1 MLITFSCKAY
11 ANVTMFGDIGLALL
25 KMMGHSGSVPGAIRA
40 EDVAEAL
47 AQLKAELEL
56 AANAQLEPPEAD
68 EDGVELE
75 PAINLNTR
83 AQPLIELLSSAI
95 KKQCDVMWDR

>member
-47 AQLKAELEL
+47 SQLKAGLEL
-56 AANAQLEPPEAD
+56 AAKAQAEQSQANENDA
-68 EDGVELE
+68 ELE
-75 PAINLNTR
+75 PAISLNTR
-83 AQPLIELLSSAI
+83 AQPLIELLSSAA
-95 KKQCDVMWDR
+95 KKHCDVMWDR

>member
-25 KMMGHSGSVPGAIRA
+25 KMMGHSGGVPGAIRA

-47 AQLKAELEL
+47 AKLKAELEL
-56 AANAQLEPPEAD
+56 AANAQLEPSEAD
-68 EDGVELE
+68 EDGAELE
-75 PAINLNTR
+75 PAIYLSTR
-83 AQPLIELLSSAI
+83 AQPLIELLSSAT

>member
-11 ANVTMFGDIGLALL
+11 ANVTMFGDIGLTLL

-47 AQLKAELEL
+47 AKLKAELEL
-56 AANAQLEPPEAD
+56 AANAQVDPSQVD
-68 EDGVELE
+68 EDGAELE
-75 PAINLNTR
+75 PVISLSTR
-83 AQPLIELLSSAI
+83 AQPLIELLSSATN
-95 KKQCDVMWDR
+95 KQCDVIWDR

>member
-1 MLITFSCKAY
+1 MLITFRCKAY

-47 AQLKAELEL
+47 SQLKAEL
-56 AANAQLEPPEAD
+56 AAQAQAEQSNAD
-68 EDGVELE
+68 ENDAELE
-75 PAINLNTR
+75 PVISLSTR
-83 AQPLIELLSSAI
+83 AQPLIELLSSAL
-95 KKQCDVMWDR
+95 KKQCDVMWDS